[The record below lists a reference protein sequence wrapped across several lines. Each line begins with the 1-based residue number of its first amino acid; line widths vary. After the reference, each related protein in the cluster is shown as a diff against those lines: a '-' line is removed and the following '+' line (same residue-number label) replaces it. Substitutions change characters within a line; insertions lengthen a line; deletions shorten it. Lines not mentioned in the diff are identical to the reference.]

1 MPKLVLLWFSAG
13 FLAGII
19 AASQFSFPLPWF
31 LLILPLILLLL
42 GIFNHRSPLFKT
54 FPFIALLLTF
64 VWLGAQ
70 TYTLKVRSSLQP
82 SHDIDT
88 SQSSLVVKGI
98 VVEPTVDSHG
108 SSETVLELQAYQ
120 EADDSWQAAQGRITV
135 RLPEVFD
142 FPYHATLTLQGQLIP
157 ALDDT
162 TKPHASW
169 LLRNGIQ
176 FEMFY
181 PRVIA
186 EVAPQDI
193 SLMGVLYR
201 LRSTSHTV
209 LQSIMPFPECE
220 LLSGILLGIESRIPD
235 YLVDAY
241 RVTGTAHIIAIS
253 GFNIS
258 LITNLIS
265 KFFNRIFPYGVG
277 ALLSI
282 LTVGIYTLFVGAQPA
297 VLRAAI
303 MGIIA
308 IPAYLLGRKVIG
320 IHSLALTAAIMAAAN
335 PFILWDVSFQL
346 SFCATFGILM
356 FSDYFAQHGKVL
368 LEKSHLPSPEVL
380 HGFFR
385 DYLFTTLAAQLA
397 TFPVMVT
404 YFDGFSIFSPL
415 VNMLILPLQPVIM
428 VMGGIALLVGL
439 FFLPLGQILGLLTW
453 FVVAFNDQVVLL
465 FSLFSISLFIDKTW
479 GFWISV
485 ALNLGMLILVF
496 RHRQNH
502 KAPEDQSLS
511 AI

>member
-19 AASQFSFPLPWF
+19 AAAQFSFSPPWF
-31 LLILPLILLLL
+31 LLILPLILLLF
-42 GIFNHRSPLFKT
+42 GIFDHRSPLFKV
-54 FPFIALLLTF
+54 FPFIALLLFFFWT
-64 VWLGAQ
+64 GTQA
-70 TYTLKVRSSLQP
+70 YSHKVHSSLQP
-82 SHDIDT
+82 IYDIDT
-88 SQSSLVVKGI
+88 SQSNLVIKGLVI
-98 VVEPTVDSHG
+98 EPTLDSSG

-120 EADDSWQAAQGRITV
+120 GADGVWHSAHAKVNV

-157 ALDDT
+157 SVDDT
-162 TKPHASW
+162 INPHTSW
-169 LLRNGIQ
+169 LLRDGIH

-181 PRVIA
+181 PQVIA
-186 EVAPQDI
+186 EAAPQDK
-193 SLMGVLYR
+193 SLIGILFG
-201 LRSTSHTV
+201 LRSTCHAV
-209 LQSIMPFPECE
+209 LQSIMPFPESE

-253 GFNIS
+253 GFNIT
-258 LITNLIS
+258 LIANLIS
-265 KFFNRIFPYGVG
+265 KFFNRIFPYRVG

-282 LTVGIYTLFVGAQPA
+282 LAVGIYTLFVGAQPA

-308 IPAYLLGRKVIG
+308 IPAYLLGRKVISF
-320 IHSLALTAAIMAAAN
+320 HALALTAAVMAALN

-356 FSDYFAQHGKVL
+356 FTDYFAQYGRIL
-368 LEKSHLPSPEVL
+368 LEKSCLPSPEVL
-380 HGFFR
+380 YKFLR

-397 TFPVMVT
+397 TFPVMVI

-415 VNMLILPLQPVIM
+415 VNMFILPLQPVIM
-428 VMGGIALLVGL
+428 VMGGAALLIGL
-439 FFLPLGQILGLLTW
+439 FFFPLGQILGLLTW
-453 FVVAFNDQVVLL
+453 FVAALNDQIVLL
-465 FSLFSISLFIDKTW
+465 FSQFSISLFINKTW

-485 ALNLGMLILVF
+485 SLNLLLLILTF
-496 RHRQNH
+496 RCRKNH
-502 KAPEDQSLS
+502 ETPEDQFSS
-511 AI
+511 TI